1 MAHFYYTQLRQMEPR
16 PGRKYSTDYY
26 LQTPDQ
32 ATQTYLHIQQVI
44 IRVGTLAVSTQ
55 DGCRVL
61 LMPLKRFPRTDG
73 TCYSAVDIMEDLF
86 TQMRQGRDIPSGM
99 LGRWN
104 RLFENTPDQI
114 DLQPE
119 LKPQL
124 QLQGAL

>member
-1 MAHFYYTQLRQMEPR
+1 MAHFNYQKLRQMEPR

-26 LQTPDQ
+26 LQSPTQ
-32 ATQTYLHIQQVI
+32 RAQTYLHVQTVI
-44 IRVGTLAVSTQ
+44 VRIGTLALATA

-61 LMPLKRFPRTDG
+61 LMPLKRFPRTDR